1 MSVSVGSAE
10 SPSHLPL
17 PALPLLK
24 QRFAFRL
31 ATTSYIIPEAILPN
45 IAFLGPHFDEIE
57 LVLFESQDL
66 NNLPT
71 PAEIRKLVA
80 LAEDF
85 NLTYN
90 IHLPGD
96 VFLGDPDP
104 ALRQAFCTTA
114 INFYERTLALNPT
127 AYILHLDSRKADGE
141 VEADRA
147 AWRQQV
153 HESLDKMQ
161 SKGMDLGRVVVENLE
176 YPLERITPFAE
187 AFGMDLCLDIGH
199 LLRYGHDLGEQLE
212 AFLSKSP
219 MVHLHGVND
228 GEDHL
233 GLDHIPQQEWNII
246 CRALKEFR
254 GVVSLEVFSV
264 DDLIPS
270 LPRIQKLVRGE
281 EHS

>member
-1 MSVSVGSAE
+1 MAVSVGSAE

-96 VFLGDPDP
+96 VFFGDPDP

-127 AYILHLDSRKADGE
+127 TYILHLDSRKADGE

-147 AWRQQV
+147 AWRRQV
-153 HESLDKMQ
+153 HESLDRMQ

-187 AFGMDLCLDIGH
+187 AFGMGLCLDIGH
-199 LLRYGHDLGEQLE
+199 LLRYGHDLGKQLE
-212 AFLSKSP
+212 AFLSKST

-233 GLDHIPQQEWNII
+233 ALDHIPQPEWNII
-246 CRALKEFR
+246 CRSLQEFR

-281 EHS
+281 AHS